1 MVFNMAATGNEAPKP
16 PRRKVDMEN
25 WANND
30 IAPDMPSP
38 GQVLM
43 QKKGKKD

>member
-1 MVFNMAATGNEAPKP
+1 MAANRDDVPKP

-30 IAPDMPSP
+30 ITPDMPNP

-43 QKKGKKD
+43 PKKEKKG